1 MAWRSPKSCRR
12 CASISARIKLA
23 MLSSTK
29 PSAAAS
35 ATTAVMAQTR
45 DLELVIR
52 HVLAG
57 LGHGIHAGRER
68 GAGVEFSEYRAYAP
82 GDEWRR
88 VDWKL
93 LARADRYFVREAE
106 RDSHI
111 AVWLWLDAT
120 ASMAEPS
127 REIDGVDKLWF
138 ARTVLA
144 CMAAIAQRQGDAFGL
159 VICGGGGVDFIPA
172 ARGPRQLQR
181 VLATLNKAAPQ
192 GDLPSAETLR
202 ASLHFARAPSMIF
215 AVSDF
220 LDWPSPLSEALLR
233 LRNMRHDVRLL
244 TLRTQAEVDASF
256 QSGAGY
262 RDPERDDGLH
272 RMSRA
277 DREYY
282 QRQSSA
288 HFDGVAASCRR
299 HDIVHYEA
307 RIEQPLHSV
316 LRGWLQL
323 AGARAK

>member
-1 MAWRSPKSCRR
+1 MT
-12 CASISARIKLA
+12 A
-23 MLSSTK
+23 ML
-29 PSAAAS
+29 
-35 ATTAVMAQTR
+35 AQTR
-45 DLELVIR
+45 DLDLVIR

-57 LGHGIHAGRER
+57 LGHGIHIGRER

-106 RDSHI
+106 RDSHV

-127 REIDGVDKLWF
+127 REINGIDKLWF

-144 CMAAIAQRQGDAFGL
+144 CVAAIAQRQGDAFGL
-159 VICGGGGVDFIPA
+159 VVCSGGKVDYMPA

-181 VLATLNKAAPQ
+181 VLAALNKATPQ
-192 GDLPSAETLR
+192 GELPSAETLR
-202 ASLHFARAPSMIF
+202 SSLHFARAPGMIF

-256 QSGAGY
+256 KSGAGY
-262 RDPERDDGLH
+262 RDPERGDGLH
-272 RMSRA
+272 RMSNA
-277 DREYY
+277 DREHYK
-282 QRQSSA
+282 QQSRA
-288 HFDGVAASCRR
+288 HFGSVAASCRQ
-299 HDIVHYEA
+299 HNIVHYEA
-307 RIEQPLHSV
+307 RIEQPLSGV
-316 LRGWLQL
+316 LRSWLRL
-323 AGARAK
+323 AGARAR